1 MDRCVVRIKFHDG
14 REEEDLDIPLDI
26 SAIDLIIALNEIYSL
41 GYDLERINE
50 YGIKMENP
58 ICLMKGAKQIHEY
71 GVMNGSIINITEM

>member
-1 MDRCVVRIKFHDG
+1 MDRCVVRIKFYDD

-41 GYDLERINE
+41 GYDLNRINE

-58 ICLMKGAKQIHEY
+58 ICLMKGTKPIYEY